1 MERINFW
8 SVIIGLS
15 IISCLIF
22 FISTEDC
29 DACFSN
35 GALFLKLLIIGS
47 MFIGATFLMSHKW
60 AKINTLLFQIE
71 RQPLLSVAACTDGV
85 PAQVWGKIIPDGVTL
100 QSFATKT
107 DCVYYHYIK
116 EEYRSSGDSHYWAV
130 VENIFKHVPFKVKDE
145 SGEITVNLTNIDSD
159 FSNFSIDKKKNL
171 EKEDHFLV
179 DYANSEVDCI
189 KSVYQHSIG
198 KGVRESEYILVPD
211 MFVFVNGWVH
221 KIRGQKIIAEH
232 EHMPLIVSRKTKDAY
247 LENFA
252 KGDSFFYTSNF
263 ILLIGG
269 MAILYAFSFIG
280 LFALEWVLV
289 VPAVVFIRIIYNS
302 YNRMLELSKRCDNA
316 LSQIDIELKKRVEL
330 IPILEEVTKRYAKYE
345 GALMQLTTIIRS
357 DAINSNH
364 DFEKKFFSIVE
375 AYPNLKTNTL
385 FKEFI
390 LNLRTIEDNIAYY
403 RGFHNKT
410 VTKYNTLI
418 GLFPFII
425 LSKIFNFK
433 EKQLLEFK

>member
-8 SVIIGLS
+8 SVFIGLAVLS
-15 IISCLIF
+15 FIIFTLS
-22 FISTEDC
+22 SEDC
-29 DACFSN
+29 DVCFSN
-35 GALFLKLLIIGS
+35 GAMFLKFLIIGS
-47 MFIGATFLMSHKW
+47 MFIGATFIMSHKW
-60 AKINTLLFQIE
+60 AKINTLLYKIE
-71 RQPLLSVAACTDGV
+71 RQPLLSVAACTDEV
-85 PAQVWGKIIPDGVTL
+85 PAQVYGEIIPDGVTL

-107 DCVYYHYIK
+107 ECVYYHYIK
-116 EEYRSSGDSHYWAV
+116 EQYQSSGDSGSWV
-130 VENIFKHVPFKVKDE
+130 VVQNIFKHVPFKVKDE
-145 SGEITVNLTNIDSD
+145 SGEITVNLTNVDSD
-159 FSNFSIDKKKNL
+159 FSTFAIDKKKYL
-171 EKEDHFLV
+171 QKDEHFLI
-179 DYANSEVDCI
+179 DYAHSEVDCI
-189 KSVYQHSIG
+189 KSIYHNSCG
-198 KGVRESEYILVPD
+198 NNKRESEYILVPN
-211 MFVFVNGWVH
+211 MLVFVNGWVH
-221 KIRGQKIIAEH
+221 KIGNQKIIAEN

-247 LENFA
+247 LEDFA
-252 KGDSFFYTSNF
+252 KGDNFFYTSNF

-269 MAILYAFSFIG
+269 MTVLFAFSFVG
-280 LFALEWVLV
+280 LFALEWVLII
-289 VPAVVFIRIIYNS
+289 PLIVFIRIIYNS
-302 YNRMLELSKRCDNA
+302 YNRMLELSNRCDNA

-330 IPILEEVTKRYAKYE
+330 IPILEETTKRYAKYE
-345 GALMQLTTIIRS
+345 SALMQLTTVIRS

-364 DFEKKFFSIVE
+364 NFEKKFFSIVE

-425 LSKIFNFK
+425 LSKLFRFK

>member
-8 SVIIGLS
+8 TTLLGLS

-29 DACFSN
+29 DICFSN
-35 GALFLKLLIIGS
+35 VALFLKVLIIGS
-47 MFIGATFLMSHKW
+47 MFVGATFLMSHRW
-60 AKINTLLFQIE
+60 AKINTLLYQIE
-71 RQPLLSVAACTDGV
+71 RQPLILVASCTAEV
-85 PAQVWGKIIPDGVTL
+85 PAQIYGKIVPDGITL
-100 QSFATKT
+100 QSFASKK

-116 EEYRSSGDSHYWAV
+116 EEYRSSGDSGSWIV
-130 VENIFKHVPFKVKDE
+130 VQNIFKHVPFKVKDE

-159 FSNFSIDKKKNL
+159 FSNFAIDKRKDL
-171 EKEDHFLV
+171 EKDEHFLV
-179 DYANSEVDCI
+179 DYKNSEIDCI
-189 KSVYQHSIG
+189 KSLYRSPLG
-198 KGVRESEYILVPD
+198 KGCRESEYILVPD

-221 KIRGQKIIAEH
+221 KIRNQKIIAEN
-232 EHMPLIVSRKTKDAY
+232 EHMPLIVSRKTKDSY
-247 LENFA
+247 LEDFA
-252 KGDSFFYTSNF
+252 KGDNFFYTSNF

-280 LFALEWVLV
+280 FFALDWVLI
-289 VPAVVFIRIIYNS
+289 VPILVFIRIIYNS
-302 YNRMLELSKRCDNA
+302 YNRMLELSNRCDNA

-345 GALMQLTTIIRS
+345 SALVQLSTVIRS
-357 DAINSNH
+357 DALNSDH
-364 DFEKKFFSIVE
+364 DFEKKFFAIVE

-390 LNLRTIEDNIAYY
+390 LNLKTIEDNIAYY

-410 VTKYNTLI
+410 VTKYNTMI
-418 GLFPFII
+418 DLFPFII
-425 LSKIFNFK
+425 LSKIFGFK
-433 EKQLLEFK
+433 EKQLLKFK